1 MVADGGEHPEALRP
15 VDIAAAGRHEV
26 PPTAG
31 VGPGQVRPEDAAAA
45 VRRPHLGVLAVDVVD
60 PVAEVPD
67 EVHRVDALP
76 HHVRGV
82 PVEAERGPVVDRLE
96 GARRGVVVVG
106 DLGRVDLV
114 REPDA
119 DLVEHVENRVP
130 PRGEVEV
137 AASTMAAEAGGNI
150 ATYFQIDD
158 PVNPTTVD
166 TPSRAAVRAAFLTAS
181 AAR

>member
-1 MVADGGEHPEALRP
+1 M
-15 VDIAAAGRHEV
+15 
-26 PPTAG
+26 
-31 VGPGQVRPEDAAAA
+31 
-45 VRRPHLGVLAVDVVD
+45 
-60 PVAEVPD
+60 
-67 EVHRVDALP
+67 
-76 HHVRGV
+76 
-82 PVEAERGPVVDRLE
+82 
-96 GARRGVVVVG
+96 
-106 DLGRVDLV
+106 

-137 AASTMAAEAGGNI
+137 ARVDHPAEAGGNI

-181 AAR
+181 AARRRTPSASPSPQTEGARMP